1 MKFNKIT
8 LYSICFLSSTFIFGQ
23 IKVSEYI
30 QPSSIATQTNNKLYF
45 VDFWA
50 TWCGPCIHAS
60 KYIESLQ
67 KQYPENFYVL
77 SLSQESPE
85 VVKRF
90 MLKHKNGL
98 ATAIDYE
105 GETFSKYKVYSLPY
119 SVLLNAQGTKI
130 WEGHSANFK
139 PHHIEK
145 FLRENQSKIS
155 LDKMIIAQAYQKV
168 AVKKEEL
175 PKKGFEIVKLNKS
188 WNNTLQVK
196 KHDSYLELKGSLKDI
211 LAYALDS
218 YKSQIKIPN
227 DINDSYQVRFKFNT
241 DAYYNKAKV
250 VLKALKLKETNENI
264 KGEVLVFE
272 INVPTFWDTNQID
285 WGEDAQHFLIGDSE
299 IKGDNVT
306 LNQIKYQLSDVL
318 ETPIIIASKNIDS
331 CIHDWDIHYKY
342 FNLMVSNMKDNYG
355 IVIEKKVVDYPEYII
370 TKRRR

>member
-1 MKFNKIT
+1 MKFNKTT
-8 LYSICFLSSTFIFGQ
+8 LYLLCLLSSTFIFGQ
-23 IKVSEYI
+23 IKISEYI
-30 QPSSIATQTNNKLYF
+30 QRSSIATQTNNKLYF

-85 VVKRF
+85 VVKPF

-119 SVLLNAQGTKI
+119 SVLFNAQGTKI
-130 WEGHSANFK
+130 WEGHPANFK
-139 PHHIEK
+139 PHQLEQ

-155 LDKMIIAQAYQKV
+155 LDKMIITQAYKKV
-168 AVKKEEL
+168 TAKKDES
-175 PKKGFEIVKLNKS
+175 PKKDFDIVKLNES
-188 WNNTLQVK
+188 WNNTLLVQ
-196 KHDSYLELKGSLKDI
+196 KHDSHLELKGSLKDI

-218 YKSQIKIPN
+218 YKSQINIPN
-227 DINDSYQVRFKFNT
+227 TINNSYQVRFKFNT
-241 DAYYNKAKV
+241 DAYSDKAKFI
-250 VLKALKLKETNENI
+250 LKALKLKETNKYI
-264 KGEVLVFE
+264 KGEALVFE
-272 INVPTFWDTNQID
+272 IKAPTFWDTNQID
-285 WGEDAQHFLIGDSE
+285 WGEGTQHFLIGDSE

-306 LNQIKYQLSDVL
+306 LNQIKYQLSHVL

-331 CIHDWDIHYKY
+331 YIHDWDIHYKY
-342 FNLMVSNMKDNYG
+342 YDLMVSNMKDNYG
-355 IVIEKKVVDYPEYII
+355 IVIEKKVVDYPEYSI